1 MRKLHKQMIALALC
15 AALVFGGCNAKSEN
29 KDAQTGETKTEENEE
44 KTRQQ
49 AYLDMLRPLAYGN
62 AEGLKLEKG
71 SYISV
76 IGKGGSSEFWKAV
89 QEGAKAAE
97 DDINTLLGYKGNDK
111 VRVVY
116 GGPAEDGDAEE
127 QINILD
133 EELDRYPSAI
143 GIAVIDEQSCA
154 VQFDL
159 AAEND
164 IPIVA
169 FDSGTDYQGI
179 EALCSTNNVEA
190 AKTAAQKLSDT
201 LGGEGEVVI
210 FAESSTSAST
220 KQRVEG
226 FREEI
231 KTNSPGMNVVN
242 VYYMDQM
249 ANLAKGIADEQAKK
263 QAGEGG
269 ETLTEEQIQANAD
282 AMTWEEVVKYLMES
296 HPDAKGYFGTDGDMC
311 QAILK
316 GAEELGK
323 GDAKLV
329 GFDGGDEQIES
340 LEDERM
346 VGLIIQNPFAMGYAT
361 VIAAARAALGM
372 GNEAFVDSGYT
383 WVTKDNMDKKTI
395 QNMFY

>member
-1 MRKLHKQMIALALC
+1 MKLYKRITALALC
-15 AALVFGGCNAKSEN
+15 AALVFGGCTSKPEKETSQDGSAK
-29 KDAQTGETKTEENEE
+29 AEENEE
-44 KTRQQ
+44 KSRQQ

-71 SYISV
+71 TYISI
-76 IGKGGSSEFWKAV
+76 IGKGEKSEFWKTV
-89 QEGAKAAE
+89 KEGAAAAA
-97 DDINTLLGYKGNDK
+97 DDLNTILGYKGNDK
-111 VRVVY
+111 IKVVY
-116 GGPAEDGDAEE
+116 GGPANDGDAEE

-133 EELDRYPSAI
+133 EELDRYPAAL

-179 EALCSTNNVEA
+179 EAMCSTNNEEA
-190 AKTAAQKLSDT
+190 AKTAAGKLSDA
-201 LGGEGEVVI
+201 LGGQGEVVI

-220 KQRVEG
+220 RQRVDG
-226 FREEI
+226 FRNEL
-231 KTNSPGMNVVN
+231 KANSPEINVVN
-242 VYYMDQM
+242 VYYMDQS
-249 ANLAKGIADEQAKK
+249 ANLAKSIAEEKAKK

-269 ETLTEEQIQANAD
+269 AVMTEEEIQAKAD
-282 AMTWEEVVKYLMES
+282 AMTWEEIVKCMMET
-296 HPDAKGYFGTDGDMC
+296 HPDAKGYFGTNADVC

-316 GAEELGK
+316 GADELDK
-323 GDAKLV
+323 KDIKIV
-329 GFDGGDEQIES
+329 GFDGGEEQIKS
-340 LEDERM
+340 LDDDRV
-346 VGLIIQNPFAMGYAT
+346 VGLILQNPFAMGYAT

-383 WVTKDNMDKKTI
+383 WVTKDNVDKKTI
-395 QNMFY
+395 QNMLY